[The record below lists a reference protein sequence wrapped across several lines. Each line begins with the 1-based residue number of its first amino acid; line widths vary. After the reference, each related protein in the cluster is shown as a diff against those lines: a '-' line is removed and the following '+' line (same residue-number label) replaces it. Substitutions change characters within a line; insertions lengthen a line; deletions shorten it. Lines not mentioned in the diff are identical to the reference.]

1 MIQSNNRQSQLSPCY
16 TVHFSQQLVLQC
28 RCETSCW
35 RIAQCNM
42 GCLTIFLVREALH
55 EVELSSSFCNEL
67 QQLTILLHSVIYHP
81 SSNLSHNF
89 MAVLTRAHVH
99 TSCFLFRGAL
109 RDKLLRKL
117 QFNGPSTPNFG
128 NLQRYIF
135 NHCKTSC

>member
-1 MIQSNNRQSQLSPCY
+1 MIQRNNRQSQLSRCY
-16 TVHFSQQLVLQC
+16 TVQFSQQLVLQC

-42 GCLTIFLVREALH
+42 GCLTIFLVHEALH

-67 QQLTILLHSVIYHP
+67 QQLTILLHSVIFTP
-81 SSNLSHNF
+81 QATCLTILWQF
-89 MAVLTRAHVH
+89 LTRAHVH